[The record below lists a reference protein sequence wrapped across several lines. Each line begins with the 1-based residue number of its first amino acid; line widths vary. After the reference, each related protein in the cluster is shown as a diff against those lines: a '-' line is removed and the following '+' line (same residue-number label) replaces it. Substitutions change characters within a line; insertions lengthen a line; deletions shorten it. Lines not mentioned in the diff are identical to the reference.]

1 MEKRLK
7 DQQKKKRCRS
17 KIKGIGRKAQKRKG
31 KEKNKE
37 GKKGKN
43 RIVKNSHSIL
53 RRCSTPYISLGL
65 GICSSS
71 TPSMLLSLHL
81 AFFSLSLIFL
91 FSLFLSSSTFRMYVS
106 SYVLSKLSLLSLLLL
121 LLLLP
126 LLLDV
131 PIFRHRVSY

>member
-37 GKKGKN
+37 GKN

-71 TPSMLLSLHL
+71 TPSMLLSLHS

-91 FSLFLSSSTFRMYVS
+91 FSLFLSSSTFRLYVS